1 MEEGTG
7 ALIRHFW
14 PQRTRTYSKWLKRK
28 EELIGRR
35 WDFSEHKGKQ
45 PSWVSWELGIRKLS
59 ERKTTLST
67 FPSCIVSTSSP
78 LFPEPAASAHSF
90 CSRPQFYIM
99 ALGPGITIN
108 GPWCLCRHHSVAQER
123 ESTWLRFCSIW
134 SGSCLS
140 LTFGESHGPLT
151 QVSPP
156 GSIGCGQR

>member
-1 MEEGTG
+1 MEEGTD

-67 FPSCIVSTSSP
+67 FPSCIVSVHPLPLLSSLSQLP
-78 LFPEPAASAHSF
+78 LHIHFAPGPSSTTWPL
-90 CSRPQFYIM
+90 S
-99 ALGPGITIN
+99 PGITIN
-108 GPWCLCRHHSVAQER
+108 GPWSLCRHHSVAQER

-140 LTFGESHGPLT
+140 LTFEDPMGP
-151 QVSPP
+151 
-156 GSIGCGQR
+156 